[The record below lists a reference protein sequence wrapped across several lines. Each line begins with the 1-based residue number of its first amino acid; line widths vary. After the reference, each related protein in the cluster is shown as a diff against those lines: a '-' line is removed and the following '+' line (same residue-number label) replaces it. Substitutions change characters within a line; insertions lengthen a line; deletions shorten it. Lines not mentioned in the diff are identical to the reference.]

1 MAGRLSSLSDLPPSV
16 RVPTYDRNAAS
27 GIVHLG
33 IGAFHRAHQAVYTD
47 DALAKAGGDWMIT
60 GVSLRSPEVAQQLN
74 PQHGLYTLL
83 TRGADGVEARILGS
97 VKEVI
102 VAPEKPE
109 ALLAALKAAET
120 KIVSLTITEK
130 GYGLDPKTGGLDP
143 DHPSVAG
150 DLADPRH
157 PRGAIAFIVEALRRR
172 REAGLPGFTVLSC
185 DNLPSNGRV
194 AKRLVTDFAARTTPD
209 LAEFIARN
217 VSFPSTMVDRITP
230 ASTTQTFQDVERLVG
245 CSDQGAIETEPF
257 TQWIIEDDFAAGRPE
272 WEAGGA
278 LFVGDVAPYEK
289 MKLRMLNGSHSML
302 AYSGFI
308 AGHRYVRD
316 VMGDPAL
323 SKLVARHMQAAS
335 ATLDPVPG
343 VDLAH
348 YADELQERF
357 RNPAIAHET
366 YQIAMDG
373 TQKLPQRLLEPASVA
388 LERGQTLDAFA
399 FAVAAWMR
407 YALGRDE
414 AGTLYALRDPREKEI
429 ASALGKVGGDAGAIA
444 NTLLALPGL
453 FPAVL
458 AGHRPWT
465 DAIKGK
471 LSLMLQRGMKA
482 AIEEEARG
490 FPPLGYER

>member
-1 MAGRLSSLSDLPPSV
+1 MPVRLSSPHGLPSSV
-16 RVPTYDRNAAS
+16 RVPSYDRDRAS

-60 GVSLRSPEVAQQLN
+60 GVSLRSGDVAGQLN

-83 TRGADGVEARILGS
+83 TRGAEGVEARIIGS
-97 VKEVI
+97 VRKVL
-102 VAPEKPE
+102 VAPEEPE
-109 ALLAALKAAET
+109 AVLAALAAPQT
-120 KIVSLTITEK
+120 RIVSLTITEK
-130 GYGLDPKTGGLDP
+130 GYGVDPKTGGLDP

-150 DLADPRH
+150 DLAGPRH
-157 PRGAIAFIVEALRRR
+157 PRGAVGFIVEALRRR
-172 REAGLPGFTVLSC
+172 RDAGLPGFTVLSC
-185 DNLPSNGRV
+185 DNLPSNGKV
-194 AKRLVTDFAARTTPD
+194 ARRLVTEFAVRTAPD
-209 LAEFIARN
+209 LADFIATS
-217 VSFPSTMVDRITP
+217 VTFPSTMVDRITP
-230 ASTTQTFQDVERLVG
+230 ASTERTFEDVEKLVG
-245 CSDQGAIETEPF
+245 RSDPGAIETEPF
-257 TQWIIEDDFAAGRPE
+257 TQWIVEDSFAAGRPE

-278 LFVGDVAPYEK
+278 LFVEDVAPYEK

-302 AYSGFI
+302 AYAGFI

-323 SKLVARHMQAAS
+323 SALVARHMQAAS
-335 ATLDPVPG
+335 VTLDPVPG

-348 YADELQERF
+348 YAEELRTRF

-373 TQKLPQRLLEPASVA
+373 TQKLPQRLLEPALVA

-414 AGTLYALRDPREKEI
+414 AGKAYALRDPREKEI
-429 ASALGKVGGDAGAIA
+429 ASVLEKTDGSARAVAGA
-444 NTLLALPGL
+444 LLTLPGL
-453 FPAVL
+453 FPAEL
-458 AGHRPWT
+458 TNHRPWV
-465 DAIKGK
+465 DAVKQR
-471 LSLMLQRGMKA
+471 LSAMLEQGMRA
-482 AIEEEARG
+482 AIEQEVQA
-490 FPPLGYER
+490 FSPS